1 MEKELE
7 EKQKVEEETEKKKLG
22 LIKNKVMEEL
32 RKFFRPELINRF
44 DEVIIFEPLRFSHMM
59 EIVKLQLK
67 GVGKALEEQG
77 IGFSYTEAAVKEIV
91 RAGFD
96 PIYGARPLR
105 RAIQRLIENPIS
117 SLIIEGKVKA
127 GEEIVV
133 DFDGEGFVFNVE
145 KVILVEEDNFKKPLV
160 KKSFLCQK
168 CYHQFETEI
177 VKNATI
183 ICPNCLSKDLKELSY
198 EKGEDSNQKI
208 EKLNNNQKPNGDLN
222 PQLKKEESIPEVV
235 GSTI

>member
-1 MEKELE
+1 
-7 EKQKVEEETEKKKLG
+7 
-22 LIKNKVMEEL
+22 
-32 RKFFRPELINRF
+32 
-44 DEVIIFEPLRFSHMM
+44 MM

-77 IGFSYTEAAVKEIV
+77 IGFSYNDAAVKEIV

-105 RAIQRLIENPIS
+105 RAIQRMIENPIS
-117 SLIIEGKVKA
+117 SLIIEGKVKV

-145 KVILVEEDNFKKPLV
+145 KVILVEEGNFKKPLV

-168 CYHQFETEI
+168 CHSQFETEI
-177 VKNATI
+177 VENATI
-183 ICPNCLSKDLKELSY
+183 ICPNCLSKDLKELLSY
-198 EKGEDSNQKI
+198 EKEKETGNQKM
-208 EKLNNNQKPNGDLN
+208 EKPNNNQKLNGDLN
-222 PQLKKEESIPEVV
+222 PQLKKEESTQEVV
-235 GSTI
+235 VSTI